1 MAFIL
6 SSWKK
11 LTIQIS
17 PVQFLNYGLF
27 VEINIVA
34 KKFHRK
40 FMRADMDIGSM
51 TSRLNV
57 RNPYRL
63 IYHL

>member
-17 PVQFLNYGLF
+17 PEQFLNYGLF

-34 KKFHRK
+34 KNVHRK
-40 FMRADMDIGSM
+40 FMRADRDIGSM
-51 TSRLNV
+51 TSRINV